1 MTKANK
7 IKKVKKE
14 KDSTLKKKLN
24 KENCKCIEIKESDIK
39 VGRLTG
45 KDAAKRV
52 FQEQQLRKKDKT
64 PTIYSQVSAVA
75 NCAMYK
81 KKQT

>member
-52 FQEQQLRKKDKT
+52 FQEQQLRKIATSKKDER
-64 PTIYSQVSAVA
+64 TIKHFQ
-75 NCAMYK
+75 
-81 KKQT
+81 